1 LAALFF
7 GVFFLAAFSC
17 SDIIFKWLMTAVPEN
32 VQART
37 DSLIDPFVMKIS
49 IASYVGAFLSLPF
62 VLFQAYAFVRPALKP
77 HEDNSIRMFLGGGF
91 FLLLGAIAFTHSILP
106 YLIKALYTFVPQNL
120 DVLIEADIKSY
131 TSMILTVYLGF
142 SILFQVPLVVFLS
155 IAQDFVDSMV
165 YRENRKWVV
174 VILLVLCAVFSPP
187 NVESMVLLFVPLY
200 LLFEISVLLGRWI
213 HHCRRVRT

>member
-1 LAALFF
+1 
-7 GVFFLAAFSC
+7 
-17 SDIIFKWLMTAVPEN
+17 MTAVPSD

-37 DSLIDPFVMKIS
+37 DSLIDPFMMKIS
-49 IASYVGAFLSLPF
+49 IATYFGAFLSLPF
-62 VLFQAYAFVRPALKP
+62 ILFQAYSFVRPALKT
-77 HEDNSIRMFLGGGF
+77 HEDSSIRIFLGGGF
-91 FLLLGAIAFTHSILP
+91 FLLIGAIAFTHSVLP
-106 YLIKALYTFVPQNL
+106 FLIKALYAFVPQNR

-155 IAQDFVDSMV
+155 IAQGFVDSLV

-187 NVESMVLLFVPLY
+187 NVESMVLLFIPLY
-200 LLFEISVLLGRWI
+200 ALFEISVLLGRWT
-213 HHCRRVRT
+213 HHCRRVRP